1 MTALEIFFRENEIF
15 LYQISLSVYTATLT
29 TLITINPK
37 ILHERKAK
45 AGKRDVSIS
54 SIIPRNDNWN
64 NKVIEVNKYLK
75 DLCELN
81 DIPFISNTTINP
93 KKHWNNSRLD
103 LNPKGSNKLCDNFV
117 RYLKGLTSW
126 ETAKRN

>member
-64 NKVIEVNKYLK
+64 NKIIEVNSYLK
-75 DLCELN
+75 DLCEFN

-93 KKHWNNSRLD
+93 QETLKQQPITLE
-103 LNPKGSNKLCDNFV
+103 PKRFQQTL
-117 RYLKGLTSW
+117 
-126 ETAKRN
+126 